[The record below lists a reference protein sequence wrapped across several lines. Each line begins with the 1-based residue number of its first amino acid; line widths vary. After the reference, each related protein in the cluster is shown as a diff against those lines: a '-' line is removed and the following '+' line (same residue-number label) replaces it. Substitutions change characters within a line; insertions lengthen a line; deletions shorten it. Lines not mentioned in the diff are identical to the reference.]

1 MLETDASGYAV
12 AGVLS
17 QYDDQG
23 LLRPVAYF
31 SKKMTS
37 AQANYEIHDKE
48 LLAVILSIAEW
59 DGMLRS
65 LDRFMVITDHKN
77 LEYFGKPR
85 QLSERQMRWAQFLG
99 KFPNMEIAYRA
110 GSSNQRADALSRR
123 QQDMPS
129 NSSDERISRRF
140 LQVFRPVT
148 ATSA

>member
-1 MLETDASGYAV
+1 VLETDASGYAV

-17 QYDDQG
+17 QYDNQG

-48 LLAVILSIAEW
+48 LLAVILSIVEW

-65 LDRFMVITDHKN
+65 LDKFLVITDHKN

-99 KFPNMEIAYRA
+99 KFPNMEIAYRP
-110 GSSNQRADALSRR
+110 GSSNERADALSRR

-129 NSSDERISRRF
+129 DSNDERISRRF
-140 LQVFRPVT
+140 L
-148 ATSA
+148 